1 MQLFPRIAVQACVA
15 TLLAGFLFPSAA
27 LAGNGKSPS
36 SAADQY
42 VEMIPNGAGNTPT
55 SARPSALSAVV
66 RGPQRGATA
75 FRVPSSGGS
84 NVIGALL
91 DARRG
96 FVAMIF
102 ALLAVAVA
110 SPLLRLRRRKA

>member
-27 LAGNGKSPS
+27 LAGGGTSPS

-42 VEMIPNGAGNTPT
+42 VEMIPTGAGNTPT

-66 RGPQRGATA
+66 GEPQLGAATA
-75 FRVPSSGGS
+75 TSSGGS
-84 NVIGALL
+84 NVVAALL

-102 ALLAVAVA
+102 ALLVVAVA